1 MNLDLKNNK
10 YDYKTLKENIY
21 ALDLFEILDTQI
33 LTIEFVVKYILNSNY
48 QLTEKEE
55 LLNIEYVLNK
65 QPHIDREKLL
75 KVFNKYNDDTES
87 HDSFTCFD
95 DYAFSKS

>member
-75 KVFNKYNDDTES
+75 KVFNNTGNDDDN
-87 HDSFTCFD
+87 DSFTCFD

>member
-75 KVFNKYNDDTES
+75 KVFNKYNNDDN
-87 HDSFTCFD
+87 DSFTCFD